1 MIGYFFHII
10 FYKPLYNALVFL
22 VGAIPFHDAGVAVV
36 ILTLI
41 VQFII
46 FPFRHKSVITQRK
59 MREIEPE
66 IKKIKEQFKKNPQEQ
81 TKQTMALYRTHG
93 ISPFSGFLMLLIQL
107 PIFIALY
114 KLFSAGI
121 KFDSVDL
128 YSFITLS
135 DIINTKIFGL
145 VDIFRSNYVLAF
157 LAGATQFFQMQL
169 ALPKIKKPDAGSGSF
184 QESLSRSMSVQAKY
198 IMPIFI
204 FFIALRFSAGLAL
217 YWTTMNV
224 FAIVHEAIVAY
235 RARKI
240 QHETPVR
247 ENKNNH

>member
-1 MIGYFFHII
+1 MIGNLFHII
-10 FYKPLYNALVFL
+10 FYQPLYNALVFL
-22 VGAIPFHDAGVAVV
+22 VGVIPFHDVGVAVV
-36 ILTLI
+36 ILTLV

-46 FPFRHKSVITQRK
+46 FPFRHKSVVAQRK

-81 TKQTMALYRTHG
+81 TRQTMALYRTHG
-93 ISPFSGFLMLLIQL
+93 ISPFSGFLMLLVQL
-107 PIFIALY
+107 PIFFALY

-121 KFDSVDL
+121 KFAPADL
-128 YSFITLS
+128 YSFVTLP
-135 DIINTKIFGL
+135 DIIHTKIFGL
-145 VDIFRSNYVLAF
+145 IDIFKSNYVLAF

-169 ALPKIKKPDAGSGSF
+169 ALPKVKKTEAGAGSF
-184 QESLSRSMSVQAKY
+184 KESLSRSMSLQAKY

-224 FAIVHEAIVAY
+224 FAIVHEAIVAR
-235 RARKI
+235 RARKMKY
-240 QHETPVR
+240 ETPIG